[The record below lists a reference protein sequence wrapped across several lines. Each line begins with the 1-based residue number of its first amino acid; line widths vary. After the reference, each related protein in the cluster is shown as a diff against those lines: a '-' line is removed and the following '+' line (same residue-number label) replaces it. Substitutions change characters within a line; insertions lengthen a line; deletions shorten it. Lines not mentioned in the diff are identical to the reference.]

1 MPPDATTPQHLIRPS
16 SLADV
21 AAMAAI
27 YNGHLHRRRDTG
39 TGSSKTEAPT
49 EAELARRRDEV
60 LAKGLPWLVVQTGC
74 VVMGYA

>member
-1 MPPDATTPQHLIRPS
+1 
-16 SLADV
+16 
-21 AAMAAI
+21 MAAI

-39 TGSSKTEAPT
+39 TGSFKTEAPT